1 MPAAEEPRDRLMVA
15 VQDEMAFVHVYGRGS
30 FKISTN
36 LKQFGV
42 AAIEAHCRYLV
53 LDMADCM
60 GMDSTFMG
68 VLAGLAFRL
77 KQRRQGDVLLIN
89 LSPRTSGLLTTLG
102 LDQVVKPFLAGTT
115 PPELADLVEK
125 PALEQVPENQ
135 DENRLSATQ
144 MMLQA
149 HEDLV
154 RLNEENL
161 PKFKDVLTF
170 LREDLRREGKDGGSS
185 AASS

>member
-1 MPAAEEPRDRLMVA
+1 MVA
-15 VQDEMAFVHVYGRGS
+15 MQDEMAFVHVYGRGS

-42 AAIEAHCRYLV
+42 AAIEARCRYLV

-77 KQRRQGDVLLIN
+77 KQRNQGEVLLIN

-102 LDQVVKPFLAGTT
+102 LDQVVKPYLAGSA
-115 PPELADLVEK
+115 PPELAELVEN
-125 PALEQVPENQ
+125 PVTQPVESAEES
-135 DENRLSATQ
+135 RLNTAR
-144 MMLQA
+144 MMLEA

-154 RLNEENL
+154 RLREDNL

-170 LREDLRREGKDGGSS
+170 LREDLRREGHEGGSS